1 MNEPKNLIN
10 LAAMRECV
18 FKLERENAEL
28 IKSRD
33 SLFVHV
39 AKLER
44 ENAEL
49 RSACELALKVGTSYP
64 NDSRAHID
72 SYTENA
78 LRKALVA
85 KGGKGK

>member
-1 MNEPKNLIN
+1 MPTKSCGSCSKHEVFLSGQVAQ
-10 LAAMRECV
+10 LREE
-18 FKLERENAEL
+18 K
-28 IKSRD
+28 
-33 SLFVHV
+33 

-85 KGGKGK
+85 KGGKG

>member
-49 RSACELALKVGTSYP
+49 RRVMSIMVGW
-64 NDSRAHID
+64 NKGRAVDFYVIQKAFNRA
-72 SYTENA
+72 E
-78 LRKALVA
+78 ALVA